1 MAPKAFVILG
11 ILFFLM
17 TIPSMKSESQTVKD
31 SSSDEAAQN
40 NPTDGG
46 TAPSTTPV
54 PPEIVVGGP
63 PYRDYLPDRE
73 TSPYHRYPPIVPSD
87 NKFVLL
93 PLALGGE
100 P

>member
-73 TSPYHRYPPIVPSD
+73 TSPYHQYHLVPSD